1 MTNPQHTPLAGDAAV
16 LAVRRRRRAAAALC
30 VLALASAAG
39 WYGWHWWR
47 TPGPPEVRLVDPDPF
62 VQEAIEQ
69 ARSGV
74 RKAPR
79 SDRAWGQLGMVLM
92 AQQILPEAETCL
104 ARALELDP
112 QDCRWAYLHARL
124 VLLHDLDGGMQQ
136 LAHAAG
142 LCADAPV
149 PRLVLAELLFERG
162 RLDEAEAQFRRV
174 LHLDPANAR
183 AEQGLGRVAHARRDW
198 QQALA
203 HLSRS
208 VERAPSVRAS
218 HTLLAEVCFR
228 LGKQA
233 EAEREKRL
241 AEELTDL
248 PWLDPNMEAVDRLK
262 TGVEARLAV
271 AADLVSAGQVQQA
284 VAYLQETVHKRPDAQ
299 AARLAYGRLLLET
312 GRPAAAEQELRE
324 AVRLRPGSIEAQ
336 YDLGQ
341 VLQQQGKLREA
352 AACYHKV
359 VALKPQHALAFYNLG
374 QCLHQQGD
382 QPGAIEALRKAI
394 LYKPEF
400 AEAHRDLGGL
410 LAQSGQRA
418 QALEHL
424 QTAVHLAPA
433 DQQAAQLMAKVRES
447 K

>member
-1 MTNPQHTPLAGDAAV
+1 MTSPQPAPQAGDS
-16 LAVRRRRRAAAALC
+16 LALDVRRRRRAALAICA
-30 VLALASAAG
+30 LALASAAG

-79 SDRAWGQLGMVLM
+79 SAGSWGQLGMVLM

-136 LAHAAG
+136 LTHAAD
-142 LCADAPV
+142 LCADSPV
-149 PRLVLAELLFERG
+149 PRLVLGELLFEQG
-162 RLDEAEAQFRRV
+162 RLDEAEAQFRQV

-183 AEQGLGRVAHARRDW
+183 AEQGLGRVAYARRDW
-198 QQALA
+198 QQALE

-208 VERAPSVRAS
+208 LERAPSVRAS
-218 HTLLAEVCFR
+218 HTLLAEVFFR
-228 LGKQA
+228 LGREA
-233 EAEREKRL
+233 EAKREKRL

-248 PWLDPNMEAVDRLK
+248 PWLDPYMEAVDRLK

-299 AARLAYGRLLLET
+299 TAHLAYGRLLLET
-312 GRPAAAEQELRE
+312 GRAAAAEQELRE
-324 AVRLRPGSIEAQ
+324 AVRLRPDSIEAQ

-352 AACYHKV
+352 AACYRKV
-359 VALKPQHALAFYNLG
+359 IELKPQHALAFYNLG
-374 QCLHQQGD
+374 LCLHQQGD
-382 QPGAIEALRKAI
+382 RPGAIEALRKAI

-400 AEAHRDLGGL
+400 AEAHRDLGNL
-410 LAQSGQRA
+410 LAQLGQRA
-418 QALEHL
+418 EALECL
-424 QTAVHLAPA
+424 QTALRLAPA
-433 DQQAAQLMAKVRES
+433 DKQAAQLLAKIRGS
-447 K
+447 R